1 MKYGNLALLGMLMA
15 LIAAPSFATSNVA
28 ETSEVSPVFVQTEL
42 PTLDTEMDL
51 DAWNDATMNSSYS
64 QFDLNRRLAMGLDQ
78 DPDDGDVETVTAGDE
93 DAALMQ
99 ADKKNPG
106 RALLLS
112 AIMPGAGEMYAGK
125 TWRAAGF
132 FALEMAS
139 WVGAIYYAQAGNDKE
154 SEYETFGDKWYS
166 ENVYRQIEFEAARNE
181 IDSKAWTVLD
191 QDEIE
196 LPQDELWE
204 IWSDMGWN
212 DKIGYLPGNFTH
224 ELPDERTQQ
233 YYENIGKYMTQF
245 GYGWKDFYG
254 SVPDVYI
261 YAIEVG
267 YEWAGISA
275 KANRYIDMRDE
286 SNQLL
291 DRSAVFFSVIM
302 VNHVVSAMHA
312 GFTVRAM
319 NKEAE
324 VAPAMGSI
332 WHNDERVTTAGLRF
346 RF

>member
-1 MKYGNLALLGMLMA
+1 MKYGNLALLGILMA

-28 ETSEVSPVFVQTEL
+28 ETAELSPVFVQSEL
-42 PTLDTEMDL
+42 PALDAEMDL

-64 QFDLNRRLAMGLDQ
+64 QFDMNRRLAMGLDQ
-78 DPDDGDVETVTAGDE
+78 DPDDGEVETVTAGDE
-93 DAALMQ
+93 DVALME
-99 ADKKNPG
+99 ANKKNPG

-132 FALEMAS
+132 FALEIAS
-139 WVGAIYYAQAGNDKE
+139 WVGAIYYAQEGEDKE
-154 SEYETFGDKWYS
+154 TFYEKYADKWYHK
-166 ENVYRQIEFEAARNE
+166 NVYRAVEYAAAQDPNIKVPFTGGQGE
-181 IDSKAWTVLD
+181 WENYDWQSKLA
-191 QDEIE
+191 
-196 LPQDELWE
+196 
-204 IWSDMGWN
+204 
-212 DKIGYLPGNFTH
+212 YLPDNFTH

-245 GYGWKDFYG
+245 GYGWYDWLLG
-254 SVPDVYI
+254 QGINPEEPSTWGAAAAS
-261 YAIEVG
+261 YASGVG
-267 YEWAGISA
+267 YEWDGTSQR
-275 KANRYIDMRDE
+275 ANLYIDMRDE

-302 VNHVVSAMHA
+302 VNHVASALHA

-319 NKEAE
+319 NKDLE
-324 VAPAMGSI
+324 VSPEMGNI